1 MRGGAAPTAARGS
14 AQRSAHRRR
23 SAQRAPLKGLR
34 AALRNRGCGARSGL
48 GAAMGLKTR
57 SSAQGR
63 AAPIRAT
70 YAVTMSGGVRP
81 APAPG
86 SRRFVCVGVST
97 DLPIRLRASFRERGG
112 STARARPYCSAP
124 YPAAPRP
131 LPVPFAMPDERPR
144 CSLHLRPYCG
154 ASRRS
159 PLRAPGPITAL
170 RARCSPA
177 LLRCPSGCLE
187 HALFLLQC
195 PAPVPPLQFLASP
208 TWLLRA
214 APALLQCAGPA
225 APRPYC
231 SGHPD
236 AVALLQRLTP
246 VANNPSP
253 FAMPPIP

>member
-97 DLPIRLRASFRERGG
+97 DLPIRLRASFREGG
-112 STARARPYCSAP
+112 GAQPGPGPIAVPPTPTPSASP
-124 YPAAPRP
+124 PRP
-131 LPVPFAMPDERPR
+131 LCDARRAAPVLPAPSALLR
-144 CSLHLRPYCG
+144 CFQAESSARSRPYN
-154 ASRRS
+154 S
-159 PLRAPGPITAL
+159 APGPLLPGPIAVPIRMLGARPVPIAMPRTRSPFAIPCIPSL
-170 RARCSPA
+170 AAPSSPGLIAVCRACCSPA
-177 LLRCPSGCLE
+177 LLQCPSGC
-187 HALFLLQC
+187 
-195 PAPVPPLQFLASP
+195 
-208 TWLLRA
+208 R
-214 APALLQCAGPA
+214 GPIA
-225 APRPYC
+225 
-231 SGHPD
+231 
-236 AVALLQRLTP
+236 TP
-246 VANNPSP
+246 HTRCQ
-253 FAMPPIP
+253 